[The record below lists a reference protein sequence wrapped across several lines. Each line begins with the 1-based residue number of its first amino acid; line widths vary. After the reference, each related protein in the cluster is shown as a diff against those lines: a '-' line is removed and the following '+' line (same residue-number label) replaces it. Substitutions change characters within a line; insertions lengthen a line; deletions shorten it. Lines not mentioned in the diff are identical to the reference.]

1 MYIKIG
7 IKQYAEKL
15 GNYINTN
22 AWFRTP
28 NRHIKQKQTTQ
39 IQLTCIKLPQKL
51 TEKSE
56 TKHQQ
61 LNLIY
66 IYKQYINLIL
76 VLATKT
82 TWGTAPNKN
91 LHPSPNV

>member
-1 MYIKIG
+1 MYIKSG
-7 IKQYAEKL
+7 IKQYAEKKL

-51 TEKSE
+51 TKKSE
-56 TKHQQ
+56 TKKSATE
-61 LNLIY
+61 LNIY
-66 IYKQYINLIL
+66 L
-76 VLATKT
+76 
-82 TWGTAPNKN
+82 
-91 LHPSPNV
+91 